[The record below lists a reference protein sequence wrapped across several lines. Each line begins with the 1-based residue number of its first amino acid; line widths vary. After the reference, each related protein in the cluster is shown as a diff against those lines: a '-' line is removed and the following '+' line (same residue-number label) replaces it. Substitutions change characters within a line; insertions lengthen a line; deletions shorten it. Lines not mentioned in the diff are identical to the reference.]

1 MPDETPKTRKDFEA
15 ALIARAWKNEEFKKR
30 LLSNPKEVIEE
41 EIAKMGGGHLPADM
55 EVRIL
60 TEDPKHIYIVLPQ
73 NPRKMDP
80 GLTDEQL
87 DGMSGGTVSVNVNV
101 NLSVTVGV
109 A

>member
-1 MPDETPKTRKDFEA
+1 MSDETPKTRKDFEA

-30 LLSNPKEVIEE
+30 LLSNPKDVLEE
-41 EIAKMGGGHLPADM
+41 EIAKMGGGKLPTDM
-55 EVRIL
+55 EVKIL
-60 TEDPKHIYIVLPQ
+60 VEDTKHIYIVVPQ

-80 GLTDEQL
+80 ELTDEQL
-87 DGMSGGTVSVNVNV
+87 DSISGGTVSVTV